1 MITDLELEGAVKV
14 RVADLYL
21 QVKLDLGLFF
31 TRNQALEQ
39 INEAN
44 ADMPGGEV
52 VRWDDRLRN

>member
-1 MITDLELEGAVKV
+1 MKV

-21 QVKLDLGLFF
+21 QVKLGLGLFF